1 MTPIEQLRTAL
12 DDAIPGRPA
21 AFGLTREPDGP
32 HWYALA
38 GLDAAPWCAD
48 DTAVTGL
55 GLGEVFGTAV
65 LGRVVAALVLT
76 GSAIDP
82 ADLLLHRHELGFV
95 DAVALRRPVV
105 LAGPGDPIDEV
116 AAAAVAVLGPVLDG
130 IAAATRPAPL
140 WDVVADSVR
149 GAATTLTLYG
159 PERPTAP
166 DVADALVVALAAH
179 GAPVRPA
186 RREIVHAAGRR
197 FEVAVRV
204 TCCLLWT
211 TVPPAERAAAYCT
224 TCPHLDADARATR
237 FAAYAE
243 QATGPSRAKIAS
255 RSLIPPRKGRKQ

>member
-1 MTPIEQLRTAL
+1 MTAVDRLRIAL
-12 DDAIPGRPA
+12 DGAIPGRPA

-32 HWYALA
+32 GWHPLS
-38 GLDAAPWCAD
+38 GLDASTWCAD
-48 DTAVTGL
+48 DSAVTAL
-55 GLGEVFGTAV
+55 GLAEVLGTAV

-76 GSAIDP
+76 GCAIDP

-105 LAGPGDPIDEV
+105 LSGPGDPIDAA

-149 GAATTLTLYG
+149 GAATTLTLYRHDG
-159 PERPTAP
+159 AH
-166 DVADALVVALAAH
+166 DVADALVAALVAH

-186 RREIVHAAGRR
+186 QREVVRAAGRS

-211 TVPPAERAAAYCT
+211 TVPAAERAAAYCT
-224 TCPHLDADARATR
+224 TCPHLDADTRAARFT
-237 FAAYAE
+237 AYVQE
-243 QATGPSRAKIAS
+243 QA
-255 RSLIPPRKGRKQ
+255 GRG